1 MIFTYRSADA
11 LRSPEQTKGGI
22 GVVEWSRLAP
32 MTLSVPAELAG
43 DIERLILGG
52 ELPPGSKLPPEREL
66 AQVLRVSRA
75 SVRDALR
82 DLEMRGLVE
91 RTPGRGTIVTDR
103 PSSGL
108 GRVLLR
114 EPGSRERD
122 LIEVI
127 ELRAIMEPPMTAR
140 AALRATDRD
149 LANLQELLDAMSSGV
164 TADRYSQLDLI
175 FHHAIAQATHN
186 RLLASMLEAV
196 MPLTGASPSQV
207 VQTGQ
212 RRQVSVE
219 GHRRILVALRGR
231 DPDAAESAAAEHV
244 ALAQRQLLGASERS
258 PRGRRG
264 RRARWPG

>member
-1 MIFTYRSADA
+1 
-11 LRSPEQTKGGI
+11 
-22 GVVEWSRLAP
+22 VVEWNRLAP
-32 MTLSVPAELAG
+32 VTLSVPAELAG
-43 DIERLILGG
+43 DIERLIIGG

-114 EPGSRERD
+114 ELGSRERD
-122 LIEVI
+122 LIEVM
-127 ELRAIMEPPMTAR
+127 ELRAIIEPPMTAR

-164 TADRYSQLDLI
+164 TAERHAQLDQV
-175 FHHAIAQATHN
+175 FHQAIAQATHN
-186 RLLASMLEAV
+186 QLLATMLEAV
-196 MPLTGASPSQV
+196 TPLTAASRSEV
-207 VQTGQ
+207 VQTDE
-212 RRQVSVE
+212 RRRLSIE
-219 GHRRILVALRGR
+219 GHRRILAALRRR

-244 ALAQRQLLGASERS
+244 ALVQQHLLRVSEQQVPARR
-258 PRGRRG
+258 PHPPGGRG
-264 RRARWPG
+264 